1 MVDLLTLVG
10 GLGVLL
16 VVVLLAAYVASL
28 YNRLVR
34 VQERA
39 ENAWADIDVLLKQR
53 RDMVEK
59 LVDTAQQAMDYEQD
73 FMTDIVEA
81 REQVQQADS
90 PQEEATA
97 GAALSQAL
105 GNMNIRAEDHPEPQ
119 AVQNLQSLQDEIAQI
134 EEQIADRRE
143 VYNEAA
149 TSQNQLIRT
158 IPYVIVAGPLG
169 FGRRELYEPP
179 KSETADV
186 DVDQMF
192 SDAGP
197 NAEAAG
203 N

>member
-1 MVDLLTLVG
+1 MVDVLTIVG
-10 GLGVLL
+10 ILA
-16 VVVLLAAYVASL
+16 VVLVIVILAAYVASL

-53 RDMVEK
+53 SDMVEK
-59 LVDTAQQAMDYEQD
+59 LVDTAQQAMDYEQE
-73 FMTDIVEA
+73 FMTDLVEA

-90 PQEEATA
+90 PQDQAEA
-97 GAALSQAL
+97 GAALSNAL
-105 GNMNIRAEDHPEPQ
+105 GNLNVRAEDHPEPQ
-119 AVQNLQSLQDEIAQI
+119 AIENMQQLQDEIAQI

-143 VYNEAA
+143 VYNESA
-149 TSQNQLIRT
+149 TAQNQLIRT
-158 IPYVIVAGPLG
+158 IPYVLVAGPLG

-179 KSETADV
+179 QGDREDV
-186 DVDQMF
+186 DIDQMF

-197 NAEAAG
+197 EAGAAG